1 MKLVKPNYSART
13 PIVNDSHFN
22 DAKIGSASTTF
33 NPGAKASALPAG
45 PPKFIQPPG
54 KRVNAK
60 GLTNKRFSQN
70 V

>member
-1 MKLVKPNYSART
+1 MKLVKPNYSKRS
-13 PIVNDSHFN
+13 PIVNDTHYN
-22 DAKIGSASTTF
+22 DAKIGSANSTF
-33 NPGAKASALPAG
+33 NPGASASPLSAG